1 MLIQNTYTFVGKY
14 LKVIEVF
21 TKNWTL
27 IFDIAKTLKEKICFL
42 KIRAQFVLGQGSGPA
57 APQPPIWLHPCI
69 MFFWI

>member
-14 LKVIEVF
+14 LKVIEIF

-42 KIRAQFVLGQGSGPA
+42 KIRAQYVLG
-57 APQPPIWLHPCI
+57 
-69 MFFWI
+69 